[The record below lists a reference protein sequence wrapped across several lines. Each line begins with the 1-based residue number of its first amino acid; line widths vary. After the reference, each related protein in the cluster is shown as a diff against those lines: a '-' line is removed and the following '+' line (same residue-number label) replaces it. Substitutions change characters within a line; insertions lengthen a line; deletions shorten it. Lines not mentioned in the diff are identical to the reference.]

1 MNILASILAVLLEIV
16 PQGDAFM
23 RPMQKRDS
31 IYVGDRLE
39 YGFELND
46 VKKGTVFSLQD
57 FKSLP
62 ADTLALVRDWK
73 VDTLKFRRR
82 QGLMDIRGSVV
93 LAPFEEGDF
102 HLPPML
108 VQRQLDGKIDT
119 LRFETPEFHVAEF
132 PLDSARL
139 AENALAPLARY
150 PLTYAELFPW
160 LAGADILLIALI
172 VAIVLWRRRARREE
186 EKPSEPAHITA
197 LRKLDTYRGNQYW
210 APEKQKG
217 FYSGVTDA
225 LREYMAAR
233 YGVDAMESTTA
244 EIFEDLKK
252 TDLSKEL
259 YIDLKDLFERSDFV
273 KFAKFTATD
282 EENAQVLPLAVRFVT
297 TTYEQEIADQAS
309 NDGKTVNENK

>member
-1 MNILASILAVLLEIV
+1 MNILASILVVFLEIV
-16 PQGDAFM
+16 PKGDAFM

-225 LREYMAAR
+225 LKNYIESRF
-233 YGVDAMESTTA
+233 GVDAPEMTTA
-244 EIFEDLKK
+244 EVFDALKGDK
-252 TDLSKEL
+252 DISPEL
-259 YIDLKDLFERSDFV
+259 FGETRELFETADFV
-273 KFAKFTATD
+273 KFAKHTAPD
-282 EENAQVLPLAVRFVT
+282 DYNAKVVPIAVKFVT
-297 TTYEQEIADQAS
+297 DTYRTTLEEEQEKD
-309 NDGKTVNENK
+309 VL